1 MNRKRHGL
9 GDGWLGGR
17 LNTQLSCRLR
27 GMSAAIEGTATVVGG
42 QARDTLNIAVR
53 GKKSR
58 DVLFALRPSVCA
70 ALAFAFTLALPSLSR
85 AQIVPGGVYSP
96 SVVQTQNGLPQVNL
110 NRPSGAGVSLN
121 TYGQFDVPRRGA
133 ILNNS
138 PVGAIL
144 NNSPVIVQTQQAGLI
159 NGNPNFGPGQSARV
173 IVNQVNSRAASQIN
187 GYLEVAGPRAE
198 VVIANGSGIS
208 VNGGGFI
215 NTSRAILSTGTPNF
229 APDGSLAGFSVSRGH
244 IRIEGAG
251 LIAGA
256 TDQVD
261 LITRAVQANA
271 AIYAKNLNVI
281 AGANAVDHD
290 TLGATAIAG
299 DGPVPGV
306 SIDVSQLGGM
316 YANRIML
323 VGNEHGVGVSTQGVL
338 AAQAGE
344 LTLTTEGKLVL
355 AGQANA
361 SGHLSLF
368 AREGIEHSGTTYA
381 QQNLSVKT
389 SGTLT
394 NSGML
399 AARQNTVIHA
409 GNVASTGTLGAGV
422 NSDGSLAHAG
432 DLVILGNGTLSA
444 TGRNAA
450 GGNAALNGA
459 ALNLADS
466 RTSANGTL
474 ALRASGG
481 DLNLSGATT
490 TSGGALNLHAAGMLM
505 NDNGVLSPDGALAIT
520 AGALGN
526 RNGQIRSGSTLE
538 IATADGLQNQG
549 GTLQAAG
556 AFSINAGSLDNT
568 GGHVA
573 ALGADALTLAIGG
586 LLNNGTGDASGT
598 GGTGGTIG
606 GNGNVTV
613 QAGQIANAGSITA
626 VQSLIAHAAQTLF
639 SSGTLAANGH
649 LTLSA
654 GSTLTNTNTIT
665 AGHLATLTAATIDNR
680 HGNLSADQFTLHT
693 VNLINHGGNLTQTGT
708 GTTTLDVSGT
718 LDNTSG
724 TLQSNSDNFA
734 LNAAALVN
742 DGGRLSSAGTG
753 TLSVTT
759 GTLSNNRGTLATNG
773 ALDIHADAVS
783 NRGGKLAAQ
792 HHITLDTGSLDN
804 RAGGYAGAR
813 NVALTSTGILNNTGG
828 TIQADGT
835 LSVTAQ
841 SLANDGG
848 SLSNSG
854 TGITTVTAS
863 GAITNTAN
871 GLIGGN
877 GNVSVSGNRISNA
890 GGTITASGSAMLQSA
905 STLDNRVGLVQG
917 SGTVSV
923 SAQDAIDNTGGQI
936 EAGGGSS
943 TLTLTATALDNT
955 NGRIANTGSGTTSL
969 SAATITNS
977 NAGGVAGAGTIGGNG
992 DVSVHAD
999 TLLNTSGAQL
1009 ISGHDLTLGITQLAD
1024 NTNAT
1029 LSGANSVMLNGP
1041 HARLINAGGSIHGN
1055 GAITLSTA
1063 TLDNTAGRIGNDQRT
1078 SSASAAHPDSG
1089 PVSIHT
1095 GTLTNQNGAIGSE
1108 QDLAI
1113 TANQLTGDGRIIAG
1127 NDGSITLNGDY
1138 TLTSSNPIQANHN
1151 LTFTTAGRLTNQ
1163 GTLGAVNA
1171 LTLNATN
1178 LDNQAGAHLNAS
1190 TTTLNA
1196 LNTITNAGRIEG
1208 DSVTT
1213 NSASL
1218 LNTATI
1224 IGNTITLNAS
1234 QVITSSG
1241 TAAVMAAASQ
1251 LNLYSP
1257 GRITSTGGAN
1267 LFSLGDINLAADS
1280 TRDANGVLIHRTH
1293 SVTNDQSTIEAQGR
1307 IEIATQTL
1315 TNTRPAPR
1323 IETVTT
1329 AVTTAHQTK
1338 RDKYLACT
1346 TGNADRGHCTQAM
1359 WDNGYRH
1366 PLNETF
1372 SSTDVL
1378 NRTSGPNAVDRTLV
1392 VQRNGQPLTIYYNTL
1407 TPNADGTLSV
1417 SYWDG
1422 YDPHINYD
1430 PGTEYAS
1437 HNDAHKGYQRVEIAR
1452 DTTTTT
1458 QQDRVTGPQAQQ
1470 AQIIA
1475 GGKMV
1480 LANVGT
1486 LNNLHSAMAAGGS
1499 IQIGS
1504 ADATG
1509 EVASG
1514 SYGGTL
1520 VNNTGQ
1526 TLYQHQKQDI
1536 VSTYAWNENI
1546 ARDRGPVVQPSVV
1559 LTPVAI
1565 GGTGGTIIA
1574 NHAVKI
1580 SATDI
1585 SNTNVTATS
1594 SATGATGG
1602 TLGANGVVGGISG
1615 TGTQTVDLATGQTQT
1630 VNAPQSIAG
1639 PGGALTIT
1647 LPSSGLYTVNSAPS
1661 ASYLVITDP
1670 RLTRYAN
1677 FISSDCMLGALGLDP
1692 SKTIKR
1698 LGDGVYEAWQVRNQI
1713 TQLTGR
1719 VYLQGYTSHEDEYRA
1734 LMNSGVRVAQA
1745 FNLQPGLALSAAQ
1758 MAALTSDIV
1767 WLVNQTVTLPDGTT
1781 QTVLAP
1787 VVYLAQTHAN
1797 DLQPAGALI
1806 AADDVEIRATGSAMN
1821 AGVIKG
1827 GTQTVIAATNILN
1840 RGGAISSSMDT
1851 GTTMVSATHDVVNA
1865 SGRITGN
1872 RVAVLAG
1879 HDIVNTTLVD
1889 TVGIHSSAGHSQVNQ
1904 SLPGAQGTMAATG
1917 DLLVM
1922 AGHDLAVHGA
1932 GIAAGG
1938 NAQITAGHDITV
1950 DTVQSD
1956 TSQSLGKH
1964 ADHHWEASSTMHQ
1977 TSALTSGG
1985 SLALQSG
1992 NDTALN
1998 GATLNAGGDLAAI
2011 AGGNLSATNVTNT
2024 TTYNNIATDDKTRQ
2038 QTDRRYDEQTI
2049 GTNIRAG
2056 GNATLAAVSTAP
2068 GKGNVTL
2075 TGSSL
2080 AAGSGAAT
2088 IAATGDVYISEAR
2101 EQHNADSATASRRGS
2116 LINGSSTREQHA
2128 SQTSLGVASTVSG
2141 EAVALRAGHD
2151 LTLQGSQVAGTND
2164 VTLAAQGNVNLTTA
2178 QDTYATQ
2185 NGYRKHEYGFLSGL
2199 NPLNQLDG
2207 GLQGYSIGTRKT
2219 TQTQQ
2224 DTQVLHT
2231 GSTAGSLNGNLT
2243 LIAGN
2248 QLHLTGS
2255 TLHAGQDVNLA
2266 GQRVTLDA
2274 THNTTTHKQQHTF
2287 SQTGITAGL
2296 SSPVLAAA
2304 QTANQMRH
2312 DVQQSRNSAGN
2323 DTRLTALAAATTGLA
2338 GKNAYDAIASNP
2350 AQAGGIGLNL
2360 SLGTS
2365 HSHSNTSESL
2375 NTAVGNTVSAGHGV
2389 RIVSGS
2395 DLDISASEITARR
2408 DALLH
2413 AQGAIN
2419 LQAAQNTS
2427 RTRNDNSASS
2437 GSIGVTLGLGQS
2449 NGISF
2454 QAGVSGTQGH
2464 GNSSAASWTPTH
2476 VNAGN
2481 TLTLHSGGDTT
2492 LSGASAAGQRVI
2504 ADVGGNLNLHSV
2516 QDTRHD
2522 DAKQT
2527 SGGISV
2533 SVCVPPIC
2541 YGTSSVSGNFSQNRL
2556 NSDYASVAEQS
2567 GIKAGEGGFQ
2577 IQVGG
2582 NTDLRGAYIAGSA
2595 DTAKNTL
2602 TTATLTHS
2610 DIQNHA
2616 EYHGSS
2622 VGLSGGYGGNG
2633 GDIGKTQQGT
2643 ATNVNPVPGTTLP
2656 DSDGVSLA
2664 PPIVMGTSGE
2674 ADASSKS
2681 AISGGVI
2688 HLTDG
2693 EKQQT
2698 LTGQTAGE
2706 AVASISRD
2714 TSNTS
2719 GALAPIF
2726 DRNKIEAGF
2735 DITSQFVN
2743 QIGTFVN
2750 NRAKE
2755 ADAATTA
2762 AHDPSLSAEQRAQ
2775 AQQKASQINAEWGP
2789 GGSYRR
2795 VITALGVAAGGNV
2808 TGSAGQFAVN
2818 ATVNYVQ
2825 GLAASEVKRLVDGM
2839 QSESARAAL
2848 HGIVGCAGAAASRQ
2862 GCGAGALG
2870 ASVSS
2875 VLGSLMGS
2883 TTGMSAQDRQAREN
2897 LVTSLVAG
2905 IATVSGA
2912 NAATTVSA
2920 GLTEVENNQVV
2931 ESKRNP
2937 LNALKVDLVSRVCGN
2952 RTCTDEQIK
2961 EVLQAQ
2967 TEMSKTLYGPLSP
2980 DYVSMQGNIYIASG
2994 GFTVSFHNGDI
3005 FTAWALGKPIPVYS
3019 IKPGISITFGK
3030 IVGGSSGS
3038 EINSFLNGGAANG
3051 SYFVPVPMIPAIG
3064 AGGGIS
3070 YAYGGQ
3076 TAIEYGFSFPPGAA
3090 INPVGYG
3097 FNPK

>member
-1 MNRKRHGL
+1 MKHSNKRL
-9 GDGWLGGR
+9 LF
-17 LNTQLSCRLR
+17 SRLR
-27 GMSAAIEGTATVVGG
+27 VGRAVVKAGTQATVQQMQQTQ
-42 QARDTLNIAVR
+42 QARTGCYDATANVAGTSGAGHWPVT
-53 GKKSR
+53 
-58 DVLFALRPSVCA
+58 FALRPA
-70 ALAFAFTLALPSLSR
+70 ALATLVLLGTLPVWSG

-138 PVGAIL
+138 PV
-144 NNSPVIVQTQQAGLI
+144 VVQTQQAGLI

-271 AIYAKNLNVI
+271 AIYAKKLNVI
-281 AGANAVDHD
+281 TGANAVDHD

-323 VGNEHGVGVSTQGVL
+323 VGNEHGVGVSTQGEL

-399 AARQNTVIHA
+399 AARQNTAIHA

-505 NDNGVLSPDGALAIT
+505 NDNGALSPDGALAIT

-598 GGTGGTIG
+598 DGTGRTTGTIG

-639 SSGTLAANGH
+639 SSGTLAANGN
-649 LTLSA
+649 LDVTAGTTLTNRGTLSA
-654 GSTLTNTNTIT
+654 GN
-665 AGHLATLTAATIDNR
+665 LAALDATTIDNR

-693 VNLINHGGNLTQTGT
+693 VNLINHSGNLTQTGT

-742 DGGRLSSAGTG
+742 DGGRLGSSGTG

-792 HHITLDTGSLDN
+792 RHITLDTGSLDN

-813 NVALTSTGILNNTGG
+813 NVALTSTGILNNIGG

-841 SLANDGG
+841 SVNNDGG
-848 SLSNSG
+848 TLSNSG
-854 TGITTVTAS
+854 TGIATVTAS
-863 GAITNTAN
+863 DALTNTAN

-890 GGTITASGSAMLQSA
+890 NGTITAGGSAMLQSA
-905 STLDNRVGLVQG
+905 STLDNRAGLIQG

-936 EAGGGSS
+936 EANAIAGDPAS

-1009 ISGHDLTLGITQLAD
+1009 ISGHDLTLEIAELAD
-1024 NTNAT
+1024 NTSAT
-1029 LSGANSVMLNGP
+1029 LSGANSVTLNGP

-1063 TLDNTAGRIGNDQRT
+1063 TLDNTAGRIGNDQRASSGT
-1078 SSASAAHPDSG
+1078 SSASSTPNRTAHPDSG

-1095 GTLTNQNGAIGSE
+1095 GTLANQNGAIGSE

-1138 TLTSSNPIQANHN
+1138 TLTGHNPIQANHN

-1213 NSASL
+1213 NSTSL

-1234 QVITSSG
+1234 QYITSSG
-1241 TAAVMAAASQ
+1241 TAAAIAAASTV
-1251 LNLYSP
+1251 NLYTP
-1257 GRITSTGGAN
+1257 GAISNTGGAN

-1280 TRDANGVLIHRTH
+1280 TRDTNGVLIHRTH

-1315 TNTRPAPR
+1315 TNTRPAPS

-1329 AVTTAHQTK
+1329 AVTTSHQTK

-1372 SSTDVL
+1372 SSTDVITK
-1378 NRTSGPNAVDRTLV
+1378 TSGPNAVDRTLV

-1458 QQDRVTGPQAQQ
+1458 QQDRVTGPQTQQ

-1536 VSTYAWNENI
+1536 VSTYAWNENM

-1574 NHAVKI
+1574 SHAVKI

-1602 TLGANGVVGGISG
+1602 TLGANSVVGGISG

-1630 VNAPQSIAG
+1630 INAPQSIAG
-1639 PGGALTIT
+1639 PGGALTVT
-1647 LPSSGLYTVNSAPS
+1647 LPSSGLYTVNAAPS
-1661 ASYLVITDP
+1661 ASYLVVTDP
-1670 RLTRYAN
+1670 RLTRYGN
-1677 FISSDCMLGALGLDP
+1677 FISSDYMLGALGLDP

-1698 LGDGVYEAWQVRNQI
+1698 LGDGVYEARQVRNQI

-1806 AADDVEIRATGSAMN
+1806 AADEVEIRATGSAMN

-1827 GTQTVIAATNILN
+1827 GTQTVLAATSILN
-1840 RGGAISSSMDT
+1840 RGGLIGSSTDT
-1851 GTTMVSATHDVVNA
+1851 GTTVVSATHDVVNV

-1917 DLLVM
+1917 DLVVM

-1932 GIAAGG
+1932 SIAAGG
-1938 NAQITAGHDITV
+1938 NAQIAAGHDITM

-1956 TSQSLGKH
+1956 TSQSVTRN

-1992 NDTALN
+1992 NDTTLS
-1998 GATLNAGGDLAAI
+1998 GATLNAGGDITVA
-2011 AGGNLSATNVTNT
+2011 AGGNLTATNVTNT
-2024 TTYNNIATDDKTRQ
+2024 ATYSNVATDDKTRQ

-2056 GNATLAAVSTAP
+2056 GNATLAAVSTDQ
-2068 GKGNVTL
+2068 GKGNITL

-2088 IAATGDVYISEAR
+2088 IAATGDVHISEGR
-2101 EQHNADSATASRRGS
+2101 EEHDAYSASESKRGS
-2116 LINGSSTREQHA
+2116 FVHGS
-2128 SQTSLGVASTVSG
+2128 
-2141 EAVALRAGHD
+2141 
-2151 LTLQGSQVAGTND
+2151 
-2164 VTLAAQGNVNLTTA
+2164 
-2178 QDTYATQ
+2178 
-2185 NGYRKHEYGFLSGL
+2185 
-2199 NPLNQLDG
+2199 
-2207 GLQGYSIGTRKT
+2207 T
-2219 TQTQQ
+2219 TQTMQ
-2224 DTQVLHT
+2224 DTQANLGVGSTLSGETVTVSAGKNLNVQGSTIAGTHDVNLAAAGNMNLTASQDTQMSSGYNQKHESGFGTGGGIGISVGSKTQTDTANTTQVTHT
-2231 GSTAGSLNGNLT
+2231 GSTVGSLGGNLNLSAGKDLHVTGSDLVVAQNLTGTGTNITLDAAVDTQHHDETHEVKQSGFTLALKAPVIDAVSNTIDQAHAASRSQDNRAAALHGMAAASGAMDSSGAAGAALGELASGQMPSARIELSYGSSHSRRTYAEDSTTHRGSKVTAGGTAALVAKGESTPGSGNLT
-2243 LIAGN
+2243 IAGSNVNANDVILAAKN
-2248 QLHLTGS
+2248 QVSL
-2255 TLHAGQDVNLA
+2255 V
-2266 GQRVTLDA
+2266 
-2274 THNTTTHKQQHTF
+2274 NTTDT
-2287 SQTGITAGL
+2287 
-2296 SSPVLAAA
+2296 SS
-2304 QTANQMRH
+2304 
-2312 DVQQSRNSAGN
+2312 
-2323 DTRLTALAAATTGLA
+2323 TRS
-2338 GKNAYDAIASNP
+2338 SN
-2350 AQAGGIGLNL
+2350 
-2360 SLGTS
+2360 
-2365 HSHSNTSESL
+2365 E
-2375 NTAVGNTVSAGHGV
+2375 
-2389 RIVSGS
+2389 SGS
-2395 DLDISASEITARR
+2395 AS
-2408 DALLH
+2408 
-2413 AQGAIN
+2413 
-2419 LQAAQNTS
+2419 
-2427 RTRNDNSASS
+2427 
-2437 GSIGVTLGLGQS
+2437 V
-2449 NGISF
+2449 GISY
-2454 QAGVSGTQGH
+2454 GTQGFGVSASMSKAH
-2464 GNSSAASWTPTH
+2464 GNGRSDSATQNNTHVSAASTATII
-2476 VNAGN
+2476 
-2481 TLTLHSGGDTT
+2481 SGGDTNIISSN
-2492 LSGASAAGQRVI
+2492 LNGRQVSAN
-2504 ADVGGNLNLHSV
+2504 VGGNLNMASV
-2516 QDTRHD
+2516 QDTMSSAAH
-2522 DAKQT
+2522 QES
-2527 SGGISV
+2527 SGGGFTLSQGGGSASVSHTSANASGNYAGVNEQAGIQAGDGGFDISV
-2533 SVCVPPIC
+2533 K
-2541 YGTSSVSGNFSQNRL
+2541 GHTGL
-2556 NSDYASVAEQS
+2556 N
-2567 GIKAGEGGFQ
+2567 
-2577 IQVGG
+2577 
-2582 NTDLRGAYIAGSA
+2582 GAYLAGSA
-2595 DTAKNTL
+2595 DASKNTL
-2602 TTATLTHS
+2602 TTGTLTFS
-2610 DIQNHA
+2610 DISNTSNYKASSSGFSAGVSTGDGGANYSTHGNTSGKNTGGGTPMLSQNDSGNDSTTTRSRISA
-2616 EYHGSS
+2616 GTIS
-2622 VGLSGGYGGNG
+2622 VTDAASQRQDITSLNRDASNTNG
-2633 GDIGKTQQGT
+2633 TI
-2643 ATNVNPVPGTTLP
+2643 ARLP
-2656 DSDGVSLA
+2656 DVNNLL
-2664 PPIVMGTSGE
+2664 E
-2674 ADASSKS
+2674 RQADMMAAAS
-2681 AISGGVI
+2681 A
-2688 HLTDG
+2688 
-2693 EKQQT
+2693 
-2698 LTGQTAGE
+2698 AGE
-2706 AVASISRD
+2706 AVSRRIGDFAQSKYDAAKARGDQAGMEAWKEGGTARAGMQAAGAAMVTGLAGGNAPGSAAGAGIASIAAGKLNEISAAIAG
-2714 TSNTS
+2714 SNPTGS
-2719 GALAPIF
+2719 A
-2726 DRNKIEAGF
+2726 
-2735 DITSQFVN
+2735 DIN
-2743 QIGTFVN
+2743 
-2750 NRAKE
+2750 
-2755 ADAATTA
+2755 
-2762 AHDPSLSAEQRAQ
+2762 
-2775 AQQKASQINAEWGP
+2775 
-2789 GGSYRR
+2789 
-2795 VITALGVAAGGNV
+2795 TALGNIVANVIATGAGAAVGGNAGAVAGGNV
-2808 TGSAGQFAVN
+2808 DRFNRQLHLEEKA
-2818 ATVNYVQ
+2818 
-2825 GLAASEVKRLVDGM
+2825 LAKQLADKSGGKYTQAQIEEQLRNMGVSVRGT
-2839 QSESARAAL
+2839 SESGAPETLIGNQVPADSGAKWIYAGTTADGKPVLTQALVPGDQKLQSYILANYNSASHGEVPSIYEYDRPSSSGWGISVTGPFTQFNKSDADFMRNTTADAAAMVSTNA
-2848 HGIVGCAGAAASRQ
+2848 GRFGAVAGAA
-2862 GCGAGALG
+2862 
-2870 ASVSS
+2870 
-2875 VLGSLMGS
+2875 S
-2883 TTGMSAQDRQAREN
+2883 TIPSPYAPGLATAAF
-2897 LVTSLVAG
+2897 TATVAG
-2905 IATVSGA
+2905 W
-2912 NAATTVSA
+2912 AAGGVEQLA
-2920 GLTEVENNQVV
+2920 RPNPTEFAVD
-2931 ESKRNP
+2931 ST
-2937 LNALKVDLVSRVCGN
+2937 VDLLLFRPA
-2952 RTCTDEQIK
+2952 EK
-2961 EVLQAQ
+2961 
-2967 TEMSKTLYGPLSP
+2967 YPL
-2980 DYVSMQGNIYIASG
+2980 
-2994 GFTVSFHNGDI
+2994 
-3005 FTAWALGKPIPVYS
+3005 WA
-3019 IKPGISITFGK
+3019 
-3030 IVGGSSGS
+3030 
-3038 EINSFLNGGAANG
+3038 
-3051 SYFVPVPMIPAIG
+3051 PAINE
-3064 AGGGIS
+3064 AGNFIKRSEWLSKLKTKDG
-3070 YAYGGQ
+3070 
-3076 TAIEYGFSFPPGAA
+3076 E
-3090 INPVGYG
+3090 
-3097 FNPK
+3097 KK

>member
-1 MNRKRHGL
+1 
-9 GDGWLGGR
+9 
-17 LNTQLSCRLR
+17 
-27 GMSAAIEGTATVVGG
+27 MSAAIEGTATVVGG

-121 TYGQFDVPRRGA
+121 TYGQFDVPRR
-133 ILNNS
+133 
-138 PVGAIL
+138 GAIL

-281 AGANAVDHD
+281 TGANAVDHD

-323 VGNEHGVGVSTQGVL
+323 VGNEHGVGVSTQGEL

-361 SGHLSLF
+361 SGNMVLS
-368 AREGIEHSGTTYA
+368 AADGIDNSGTTYA
-381 QQNLSVKT
+381 QQNLSVST
-389 SGTLT
+389 AGTLT

-399 AARQNTVIHA
+399 AAQQNTVIHA

-432 DLVILGNGTLSA
+432 DLVILSNGMLGA

-459 ALNLADS
+459 ALNLAGS

-474 ALRASGG
+474 ALRASDG

-490 TSGGALNLHAAGMLM
+490 TSGGALNLHAAGMLL

-556 AFSINAGSLDNT
+556 AFSVNAGSLDNT

-598 GGTGGTIG
+598 DGTGRTTGTIG

-613 QAGQIANAGSITA
+613 QAGQVANAGSITA
-626 VQSLIAHAAQTLF
+626 VQSLIAHAVQTLF

-792 HHITLDTGSLDN
+792 RHITLDTGSLDN

-854 TGITTVTAS
+854 TGIATVTAS
-863 GAITNTAN
+863 DALTNTAN

-890 GGTITASGSAMLQSA
+890 GGTITAGGSAMLQSA
-905 STLDNRVGLVQG
+905 STLDNRAGLIQG

-936 EAGGGSS
+936 EANAIAGDPAS
-943 TLTLTATALDNT
+943 TLTLSATALDNT

-969 SAATITNS
+969 SATTITNS

-1009 ISGHDLTLGITQLAD
+1009 ISGHDLTLSITELAD

-1372 SSTDVL
+1372 SSTDVITK
-1378 NRTSGPNAVDRTLV
+1378 TSGPNAVDRTLV

-1698 LGDGVYEAWQVRNQI
+1698 LGDGVYEARQVRNQI

-2312 DVQQSRNSAGN
+2312 DVQQSRNSTGN

-2338 GKNAYDAIASNP
+2338 GKNAYDAITSNP

-2365 HSHSNTSESL
+2365 HSHSNISESL

-2408 DALLH
+2408 DTLLH

-2533 SVCVPPIC
+2533 SVRVPPIC

-2616 EYHGSS
+2616 EYHGSP

-2698 LTGQTAGE
+2698 LTGQTAAE
-2706 AVASISRD
+2706 TVASISRD

-2726 DRNKIEAGF
+2726 DRNKIEASF

-2755 ADAATTA
+2755 ADGLREIVS
-2762 AHDPSLSAEQRAQ
+2762 DPSSSDMQGNVYTAEQRLVML
-2775 AQQKASQINAEWGP
+2775 QKANEIEQMWGP
-2789 GGSYRR
+2789 GKPGSQLLMAL
-2795 VITALGVAAGGNV
+2795 TAAAGGNV
-2808 TGSAGQFAVN
+2808 TGSARQFAVDT
-2818 ATVNYVQ
+2818 TVGYVQ
-2825 GLAASEVKRLVDGM
+2825 SLVANQAKGLADSLGNEG
-2839 QSESARAAL
+2839 ARAAL
-2848 HGIVGCAGAAASRQ
+2848 HAIVGCASAAASSQSCSSGAMGAAAS
-2862 GCGAGALG
+2862 
-2870 ASVSS
+2870 S
-2875 VLGSLMGS
+2875 VLNTLLGSSDNL
-2883 TTGMSAQDRQAREN
+2883 TNAEKTARTN
-2897 LVTSLVAG
+2897 IVTSLVAG
-2905 IATVSGA
+2905 IAGASSIDVLTPSQAAWFETWNNGASGTPGNNQA
-2912 NAATTVSA
+2912 QNKQFRAIVVQL
-2920 GLTEVENNQVV
+2920 GLTKDQQRLLHEEITGQNLGYH
-2931 ESKRNP
+2931 EI
-2937 LNALKVDLVSRVCGN
+2937 L
-2952 RTCTDEQIK
+2952 E
-2961 EVLQAQ
+2961 
-2967 TEMSKTLYGPLSP
+2967 
-2980 DYVSMQGNIYIASG
+2980 
-2994 GFTVSFHNGDI
+2994 
-3005 FTAWALGKPIPVYS
+3005 TAKGMFEK
-3019 IKPGISITFGK
+3019 
-3030 IVGGSSGS
+3030 
-3038 EINSFLNGGAANG
+3038 
-3051 SYFVPVPMIPAIG
+3051 
-3064 AGGGIS
+3064 
-3070 YAYGGQ
+3070 
-3076 TAIEYGFSFPPGAA
+3076 
-3090 INPVGYG
+3090 
-3097 FNPK
+3097 